1 MEVDMQRKRAIDAF
15 VMWAISVVLAG
26 IFLLAGVPK
35 LLGIESVGLQAAA
48 MNGFPG
54 WIRVVVG
61 LVETLCGI
69 GLLLP
74 AIATPSALL
83 LAATMIPA
91 TITQFVS
98 GEGNTLVPL
107 VVLAALLLLA
117 WRRNA
122 KLVSD
127 GYHGFAG
134 MPHPL
139 LFDGIVAGFIGATAI
154 ALWFLAVDTIAGRPF
169 FTPATLG
176 RGLLGA
182 LAPGASY
189 ATPTAFVLL
198 YTVFHFTAF
207 MIVGLVAS
215 LVVTVARKEPS
226 ILFAFILLFAVSEV
240 GVYVLVSILDVA
252 TPLGRHAWLQVMAGN
267 LIAALAMGAY
277 FWRRHRELGDEFRH
291 SLDWE
296 QSEVAPAAVA
306 PPLVAPPNVLVP
318 PGDAP
323 PGTVKPL

>member
-1 MEVDMQRKRAIDAF
+1 MHKARAADAF
-15 VMWAISVVLAG
+15 VMWTISIVLTA

-35 LLGIESVGLQAAA
+35 LLGMEPVGLQAAA
-48 MNGFPG
+48 MHGFPG
-54 WIRVVVG
+54 WIRIAVG

-74 AIATPSALL
+74 SIATPCALL

-107 VVLAALLLLA
+107 VVLAALLVLA

-139 LFDGIVAGFIGATAI
+139 LFDGIVAGFIGAAAI
-154 ALWFLAVDTIAGRPF
+154 ALWFLVVDSIAGRPF

-176 RGLLGA
+176 RGLLGV

-198 YTVFHFTAF
+198 YTVFHFGAF
-207 MIVGLVAS
+207 MVVGLVAS

-226 ILFAFILLFAVSEV
+226 ILLAFVLLFAVVEV
-240 GVYVLVSILDVA
+240 GVYALVSILDVA

-296 QSEVAPAAVA
+296 APAEARPGA
-306 PPLVAPPNVLVP
+306 DATPIVP
-318 PGDAP
+318 PVNALAG
-323 PGTVKPL
+323 PGETPAGTAKPR

>member
-1 MEVDMQRKRAIDAF
+1 MQRTRAIDAF
-15 VMWAISVVLAG
+15 VMWGISIVLAA

-35 LLGIESVGLQAAA
+35 LLGIEPVGLQAAA
-48 MNGFPG
+48 MHGFPG
-54 WIRVVVG
+54 WIRIAVG
-61 LVETLCGI
+61 LVETVCGI

-74 AIATPSALL
+74 SISTPAALL

-107 VVLAALLLLA
+107 IVLAALLLLA

-122 KLVSD
+122 KLIGD
-127 GYHGFAG
+127 GYRGFAG

-139 LFDGIVAGFIGATAI
+139 LFDGVVAGFIGATAI

-176 RGLLGA
+176 RGLLGV

-198 YTVFHFTAF
+198 YTAFHFAAF
-207 MIVGLVAS
+207 MIVGLFAS
-215 LVVTVARKEPS
+215 LIVTIAEKEPS
-226 ILFAFILLFAVSEV
+226 ILLAFVLLFAVVEV
-240 GVYVLVSILDVA
+240 GVYALVSLLDVA
-252 TPLGRHAWLQVMAGN
+252 TPLGRHAWIQIMIGN
-267 LIAALAMGAY
+267 LIAALTMGAY
-277 FWRRHRELGDEFRH
+277 FWRRHRELGEQFRH

-296 QSEVAPAAVA
+296 SPPEARATAAGGGGAIVPPANVLGASTTDSPTA
-306 PPLVAPPNVLVP
+306 PPR
-318 PGDAP
+318 
-323 PGTVKPL
+323 

>member
-1 MEVDMQRKRAIDAF
+1 MQRARAIDAF
-15 VMWAISVVLAG
+15 VMWAISIVLAG

-35 LLGIESVGLQAAA
+35 LLGIEPVGLQAAA
-48 MNGFPG
+48 MVGFPA
-54 WIRVVVG
+54 WIRVAVG

-74 AIATPSALL
+74 SIATPSALL
-83 LAATMIPA
+83 LAAAMIPA

-139 LFDGIVAGFIGATAI
+139 LFDGVVAGFIGAVAI
-154 ALWFLAVDTIAGRPF
+154 VLWFLVVDLLAGRPF

-176 RGLLGA
+176 RGLLGVI
-182 LAPGASY
+182 APGASY
-189 ATPTAFVLL
+189 ATETAFVLL
-198 YTVFHFTAF
+198 YTVFHFAAF

-226 ILFAFILLFAVSEV
+226 ILFAFVLLFAISEV
-240 GVYVLVSILDVA
+240 GVYALVSILDVA
-252 TPLGRHAWLQVMAGN
+252 TPLGRHAWLQVMLGN
-267 LIAALAMGAY
+267 LIAALAMGTY

-296 QSEVAPAAVA
+296 TSIVPPSDEGPAGPVIS
-306 PPLVAPPNVLVP
+306 PPNVLTP
-318 PGDAP
+318 PRPDSPA
-323 PGTVKPL
+323 GTPKPL

>member
-1 MEVDMQRKRAIDAF
+1 MEVEMQRTRAVDAF
-15 VMWAISVVLAG
+15 VMWGISIVLAA

-35 LLGIESVGLQAAA
+35 LLGMEPIGLQAAA
-48 MNGFPG
+48 MHGFPG
-54 WIRVVVG
+54 WIRIAVG

-74 AIATPSALL
+74 SISTPAALL

-98 GEGNTLVPL
+98 GEGNTFVPL

-122 KLVSD
+122 KLIGD
-127 GYHGFAG
+127 GYRGFAG

-139 LFDGIVAGFIGATAI
+139 LFDGVVAGFIGATAI
-154 ALWFLAVDTIAGRPF
+154 AIWFLVIDTIAGRPF

-176 RGLLGA
+176 RGLLGI

-198 YTVFHFTAF
+198 YTVFHFAAF
-207 MIVGLVAS
+207 MIVGLFAS
-215 LVVTVARKEPS
+215 LIVTVARKEPS
-226 ILFAFILLFAVSEV
+226 ILFAFVLLFAVAEV
-240 GVYVLVSILDVA
+240 GVYALVSILDVA
-252 TPLGRHAWLQVMAGN
+252 TPLGRHAWIQIMIGN
-267 LIAALAMGAY
+267 LIAALAMGTY
-277 FWRRHRELGDEFRH
+277 FWRRHRELGEEFRH

-296 QSEVAPAAVA
+296 TPEEARAGAAGPIVPPA
-306 PPLVAPPNVLVP
+306 NVLGTP
-318 PGDAP
+318 HDA
-323 PGTVKPL
+323 GTAKPR

>member
-1 MEVDMQRKRAIDAF
+1 MQRARAVDAF
-15 VMWAISVVLAG
+15 LMWSISIVLAG

-35 LLGIESVGLQAAA
+35 LLGMEPVGLQAAA
-48 MNGFPG
+48 MHGFPG
-54 WIRVVVG
+54 WIRIAVG
-61 LVETLCGI
+61 VVETLCGI

-74 AIATPSALL
+74 SIATPAALL

-98 GEGNTLVPL
+98 GEGNTFVPL

-122 KLVSD
+122 KLIGD
-127 GYHGFAG
+127 GYRGFAG

-139 LFDGIVAGFIGATAI
+139 LFDGIVAGFIGAAAI
-154 ALWFLAVDTIAGRPF
+154 AVWFLVVDTIAGRPF

-176 RGLLGA
+176 RGLLGV

-198 YTVFHFTAF
+198 YTVFHFAAF
-207 MIVGLVAS
+207 MIVGLLAS
-215 LVVTVARKEPS
+215 LVVFLAQKEPS
-226 ILFAFILLFAVSEV
+226 ILFAFVLLFAVAEV
-240 GVYVLVSILDVA
+240 GVYALVSILDVA
-252 TPLGRHAWLQVMAGN
+252 TPLGKHAWLQVMLGN
-267 LIAALAMGAY
+267 LIAALAMGLY
-277 FWRRHRELGDEFRH
+277 FWRRHRELGEEFRH

-296 QSEVAPAAVA
+296 TPEEARPAPI
-306 PPLVAPPNVLVP
+306 VP
-318 PGDAP
+318 PASVLGSNPGDSPA
-323 PGTVKPL
+323 GTLKPR